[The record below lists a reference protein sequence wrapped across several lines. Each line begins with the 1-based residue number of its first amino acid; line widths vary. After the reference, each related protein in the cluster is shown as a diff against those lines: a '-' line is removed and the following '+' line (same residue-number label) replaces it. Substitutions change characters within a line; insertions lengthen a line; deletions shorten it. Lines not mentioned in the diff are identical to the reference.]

1 MIHYDMMTPLYKGEH
16 MDTEKI
22 ESLVY
27 QLLEALGEDPNRE
40 GLVETPKR
48 VAQMMAEV
56 YEGIQYTNA
65 EIAEMYG
72 KTFEV
77 DTNQM
82 VVVKDITCF
91 SHCEHHMA
99 LMYDMSI
106 SIGYIPKGRVIG
118 LSKIPRIAEMCCKR
132 LQLQEKI
139 GEDIA
144 EVISLATGSED
155 VIVHI
160 TSSHSCMSARGI
172 KSTDSQTTTL
182 ATKGVFNEDNMIH
195 RFMLMKQS

>member
-1 MIHYDMMTPLYKGEH
+1 
-16 MDTEKI
+16 
-22 ESLVY
+22 
-27 QLLEALGEDPNRE
+27 
-40 GLVETPKR
+40 
-48 VAQMMAEV
+48 
-56 YEGIQYTNA
+56 
-65 EIAEMYG
+65 
-72 KTFEV
+72 
-77 DTNQM
+77 
-82 VVVKDITCF
+82 
-91 SHCEHHMA
+91 
-99 LMYDMSI
+99 MYDMSI
-106 SIGYIPKGRVIG
+106 VLVIFRRNRVIG

-172 KSTDSQTTTL
+172 KSTNSQTTTL

-195 RFMLMKQS
+195 RFYAHETVIEIRCTLT

>member
-1 MIHYDMMTPLYKGEH
+1 
-16 MDTEKI
+16 
-22 ESLVY
+22 
-27 QLLEALGEDPNRE
+27 
-40 GLVETPKR
+40 
-48 VAQMMAEV
+48 MMAEV

-77 DTNQM
+77 EYKSNGCSKGYY
-82 VVVKDITCF
+82 VF

-160 TSSHSCMSARGI
+160 TSSHSCMSARG
-172 KSTDSQTTTL
+172 D
-182 ATKGVFNEDNMIH
+182 
-195 RFMLMKQS
+195 

>member
-1 MIHYDMMTPLYKGEH
+1 MAI
-16 MDTEKI
+16 DTEAIAYHVKGI
-22 ESLVY
+22 LK
-27 QLLEALGEDPNRE
+27 ALGEDPERE
-40 GLVETPKR
+40 GLKETPER
-48 VAQMMAEV
+48 VARMYAEV
-56 YEGIQYTNA
+56 FAGIAYSNH
-65 EIAEMYG
+65 EIAEMFG
-72 KTFEV
+72 KTFSKPET
-77 DTNQM
+77 DAGQT
-82 VVVKDITCF
+82 VVTMKDISVF
-91 SHCEHHMA
+91 SYCEHHMA

-144 EVISLATGSED
+144 EVISLATGSDD

-182 ATKGVFNEDNMIH
+182 TTKGVFNEDHMIH

>member
-1 MIHYDMMTPLYKGEH
+1 MAI
-16 MDTEKI
+16 DTEAIAYHVKGI
-22 ESLVY
+22 LK
-27 QLLEALGEDPNRE
+27 ALGEDPERE
-40 GLVETPKR
+40 GLKETPER
-48 VAQMMAEV
+48 VARMYAEV
-56 YEGIQYTNA
+56 FAGIAYSNH
-65 EIAEMYG
+65 EIAEMFG
-72 KTFEV
+72 KTFPKPET
-77 DTNQM
+77 DAGQT
-82 VVVKDITCF
+82 VVAMKDISVF
-91 SHCEHHMA
+91 SYCEHHMA

-144 EVISLATGSED
+144 EVISLATGSDD

-172 KSTDSQTTTL
+172 KSTYSQTTTL
-182 ATKGVFNEDNMIH
+182 TTEGVFNEDHMIH